1 MVTALSCAVYCKG
14 ALKRIL
20 SLLSGSLPPCD
31 TLFAVTVMFEK
42 PPIEPAGTK
51 VLAPFDK
58 DLLDTIYSNITI
70 LPCLGF
76 LPSMPSPKVTWNLP
90 VSVSFKK

>member
-1 MVTALSCAVYCKG
+1 
-14 ALKRIL
+14 
-20 SLLSGSLPPCD
+20 
-31 TLFAVTVMFEK
+31 MFEK

-76 LPSMPSPKVTWNLP
+76 LPSMPSPKVT
-90 VSVSFKK
+90 